1 MELSKTSPVYNTW
14 VFSSM
19 FLSIAVCFVSL
30 IHVEIELHAHRQ
42 MLRTLNQ
49 QRGENMELPKALH
62 NEALDSMSKTS
73 HSESSKG
80 GYNNGAVACKDV

>member
-1 MELSKTSPVYNTW
+1 MEISKTRPVYNSV

-42 MLRTLNQ
+42 MLRALNQ
-49 QRGENMELPKALH
+49 QREENRELPMTLH
-62 NEALDSMSKTS
+62 DEGLDSMSKIL

-80 GYNNGAVACKDV
+80 E